1 MFRLSQPSLDITHW
15 LQRAKAIFTLR
26 EYETWAEP
34 TLLLATIPSQAPH
47 GTLAVRDNA
56 RWLSHLLRVASAHG
70 SLAASESRSATANLE
85 ELESAGQTLLSHST
99 RQLSHL
105 ESGDINYFQESVA
118 LQTRFRIRSAY
129 RKNRPVHYSLSF
141 LRLFFYPFFIHDE
154 RRRLRGIGISPRT
167 GVVSATTRPNNF

>member
-1 MFRLSQPSLDITHW
+1 MRHGL
-15 LQRAKAIFTLR
+15 
-26 EYETWAEP
+26 EP
-34 TLLLATIPSQAPH
+34 TLLLATIPSQALH

-99 RQLSHL
+99 RQFIRL
-105 ESGDINYFQESVA
+105 ESCDINYFQESVA
-118 LQTRFRIRSAY
+118 LQTRFRVRSAY
-129 RKNRPVHYSLSF
+129 RKNKPVHYSLSF

-154 RRRLRGIGISPRT
+154 RRRLRGIETILQNWGSGAI
-167 GVVSATTRPNNF
+167 TRPRSRGGEMGCVVGKCSVIGALARSRRW